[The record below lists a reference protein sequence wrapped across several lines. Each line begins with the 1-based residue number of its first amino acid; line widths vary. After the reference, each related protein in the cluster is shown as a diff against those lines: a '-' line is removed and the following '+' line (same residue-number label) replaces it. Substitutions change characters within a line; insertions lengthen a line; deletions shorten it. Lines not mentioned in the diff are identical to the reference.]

1 MMGTTTTTGQF
12 GQPLAGRPTIGKN
25 VGREGPEGERG
36 RLKRPGSVRRRGAP
50 SPILWGFP
58 GPPNPVP
65 GAIHHA
71 AEAAALPAIE
81 AAYRKARPK
90 AELVLIDSDYFA
102 ARNGEIHCVT
112 QVLPQV
118 ESASVYGT
126 GRDGSAPNETSHTL
140 AKRELPAGPSTSNT
154 TT

>member
-1 MMGTTTTTGQF
+1 M
-12 GQPLAGRPTIGKN
+12 
-25 VGREGPEGERG
+25 
-36 RLKRPGSVRRRGAP
+36 
-50 SPILWGFP
+50 
-58 GPPNPVP
+58 P
-65 GAIHHA
+65 GAIRHA
-71 AEAAALPAIE
+71 AEAVASPAIEAAVE

-90 AELVLIDSDYFA
+90 AELVWIDSDYFA

-126 GRDGSAPNETSHTL
+126 GRDGSAPNETSQTL